1 MTNKFIALIVSVS
14 ILSSIAF
21 FALWR
26 NKSSQF
32 ENKCKELSLAESQ
45 IESLRTDNEKLMEY
59 NTRKDQQIK
68 EIQDTYQKR
77 LNSVPKDTCG
87 DVKPSEELLE
97 YLRRK

>member
-1 MTNKFIALIVSVS
+1 MTNRFIALIICVS

-26 NKSSQF
+26 NKSNQF
-32 ENKCKELSLAESQ
+32 ENKCRELSMAEAQ
-45 IESLRTDNEKLMEY
+45 IESLRIDNEKLVEY
-59 NTRKDQQIK
+59 NNKKDQQIK